1 MESKNIMLNYEDTG
15 SDMKN
20 KGFYAPLSVLALLAE
35 DIKRDPTER
44 GLEKQGC
51 LVIKT
56 HSQASAPLY
65 LYSAF
70 ARALNAKPVMDRP
83 LSAFMIIPGLR
94 ELRKKNPCGKN
105 RGKRPGKKIIA
116 FKKGIPCTG

>member
-1 MESKNIMLNYEDTG
+1 MLNYQDTG
-15 SDMKN
+15 SDMKI

-56 HSQASAPLY
+56 YSQASAPLY
-65 LYSAF
+65 LYSASV
-70 ARALNAKPVMDRP
+70 RVLNVKPVMHRP
-83 LSAFMIIPGLR
+83 LIAFMIIPGLR
-94 ELRKKNPCGKN
+94 ELRKKNPRGKN
-105 RGKRPGKKIIA
+105 RGKLPGKKNIVY
-116 FKKGIPCTG
+116 KKGTPCTG